1 MARGRPD
8 HWSRADDG
16 RASRRAP
23 EHGRHR
29 ARGDVARRNQRLRQ
43 PAAVRPGGGLR
54 ALPAAGR
61 VGPRDAARRRC
72 GRGLHAGAVDTL
84 SAGLEHTR
92 ARRRPDRDARGRAP
106 SMALRGRGHGGHEA
120 PLGDH
125 CRSRLLRPEGR
136 AAGGGRDAACGRP
149 RLGGRDPGLSD
160 DQRRGR
166 AGGQLAER
174 LPEPGRKSGGAGP
187 QPVTAG
193 GGRDVRVGRA
203 GSWPPPRSDSGG
215 SGRRAPC
222 PDRLR
227 RAGGSRDIRGSRNAR
242 GARREDRK
250 NPPHRQPRRLHTFSW
265 LIGIRELQLAFRFGE
280 GRYDD
285 QHHTK
290 NLQGVRNLSNES
302 GAVLT
307 QSEEELEQDESAAM
321 TMEDYL
327 HYEEEAFKT
336 PNHGDIVD
344 GIVVRVDPDE
354 VLVDIGAKA
363 EGVISSKELGL
374 RGEADSLGLEPGD
387 QIKVFVL
394 QPENEEG
401 NVVLSLRRARAETT
415 WLVAAEKQTDGS
427 VIDADVREQ
436 NKGGLIVNV
445 LGLRGFL
452 PSSQVA
458 RAYAGSLESLVGQ
471 RIAVKIL
478 EVNRKRNRLIVSQ
491 KAAED
496 EDRARKR
503 EELFSRLQTGST
515 VKGTV
520 SGITSYGAFV
530 DIGGADGLIHISEL
544 SWDRVSKVT
553 DVLQLGEEVTVKVIK
568 LDPEQ
573 TRISLSLRQL
583 QQDPWEKLV
592 QSMPIG
598 SIVEGQV
605 TKTKKYGAFL
615 QIMPGIEGL
624 LHISELSWDH
634 VERTEDVLKVGE
646 TLQVKVIGIDT
657 ARRRISLSL
666 KQLSAPPASLAG
678 AARPS
683 RQEEYFDPDD
693 ES

>member
-1 MARGRPD
+1 M
-8 HWSRADDG
+8 
-16 RASRRAP
+16 
-23 EHGRHR
+23 
-29 ARGDVARRNQRLRQ
+29 
-43 PAAVRPGGGLR
+43 
-54 ALPAAGR
+54 
-61 VGPRDAARRRC
+61 
-72 GRGLHAGAVDTL
+72 
-84 SAGLEHTR
+84 
-92 ARRRPDRDARGRAP
+92 
-106 SMALRGRGHGGHEA
+106 
-120 PLGDH
+120 
-125 CRSRLLRPEGR
+125 
-136 AAGGGRDAACGRP
+136 
-149 RLGGRDPGLSD
+149 
-160 DQRRGR
+160 
-166 AGGQLAER
+166 
-174 LPEPGRKSGGAGP
+174 
-187 QPVTAG
+187 
-193 GGRDVRVGRA
+193 
-203 GSWPPPRSDSGG
+203 
-215 SGRRAPC
+215 
-222 PDRLR
+222 
-227 RAGGSRDIRGSRNAR
+227 
-242 GARREDRK
+242 
-250 NPPHRQPRRLHTFSW
+250 
-265 LIGIRELQLAFRFGE
+265 
-280 GRYDD
+280 
-285 QHHTK
+285 
-290 NLQGVRNLSNES
+290 SNES

-307 QSEEELEQDESAAM
+307 ESEEETEEDQSAAM

-374 RGEADSLGLEPGD
+374 RGEADALGLEPGD

-615 QIMPGIEGL
+615 QIMAGIEGL

-634 VERTEDVLKVGE
+634 VEQDRGRAEGRRDAAGE
-646 TLQVKVIGIDT
+646 GHRHRHRAAPHLAEPQAAVRASGEPGPEPGRRQAGRVPRQG
-657 ARRRISLSL
+657 RRRELAACARTGVPTRRGFA
-666 KQLSAPPASLAG
+666 APTSTRAG
-678 AARPS
+678 R
-683 RQEEYFDPDD
+683 D
-693 ES
+693 